1 MHGVWAEVGFG
12 VSCVFGNAYVVA
24 EEVAVNSA
32 IMSSGDAFEPRSSG
46 GTANGAAPVV
56 LDEHIPR
63 VYGELR
69 RIAAAYLRG
78 ESAAIT
84 LQPTALVHEVFVRL
98 SSGTSGGWSTPE
110 EFFGLAAL
118 AMRQLLVDHARSKMA
133 VKRGGRGRDG
143 QAEVIGFIPMNPDA
157 IAAPGQVEMKFDVA
171 ELNDALAELEHV
183 DPRLVRV
190 VELRFFLGLT
200 VLEVAKALSTSVS
213 TVEGDWRLARAWLA
227 SRLTRERT
235 VVGR

>member
-1 MHGVWAEVGFG
+1 
-12 VSCVFGNAYVVA
+12 
-24 EEVAVNSA
+24 
-32 IMSSGDAFEPRSSG
+32 MSSGEAIDLVNDR
-46 GTANGAAPVV
+46 GTEDCAASVV

-133 VKRGGRGRDG
+133 IKRGGRGREG
-143 QAEVIGFIPMNPDA
+143 QGDAIGFMAINQDSIPAPCVPDA
-157 IAAPGQVEMKFDVA
+157 PFDAAA
-171 ELNDALAELEHV
+171 LNDALAELEHL

-200 VLEVAKALSTSVS
+200 VPEVAKALSTSIS

-227 SRLTRERT
+227 SRLTRDPE
-235 VVGR
+235 GRAR

>member
-1 MHGVWAEVGFG
+1 
-12 VSCVFGNAYVVA
+12 VSGDRG
-24 EEVAVNSA
+24 EDTLDWLK
-32 IMSSGDAFEPRSSG
+32 MSSTEVIAGAKGDQAVPC
-46 GTANGAAPVV
+46 AAPIV

-98 SSGTSGGWSTPE
+98 SSGTSGGWKSPE

-118 AMRQLLVDHARSKMA
+118 AMRQLLVDHARSRMA
-133 VKRGGRGRDG
+133 IKRGGPGRAG
-143 QAEVIGFIPMNPDA
+143 QAEVFGFMPMNPDA
-157 IAAPGQVEMKFDVA
+157 IAAPCAEIGARFDAA
-171 ELNDALAELEHV
+171 ELNDALSELQHV

-190 VELRFFLGLT
+190 IELRFFLGLT
-200 VLEVAKALSTSVS
+200 VPEVARAMSTSVS

-227 SRLTRERT
+227 SRLTREG
-235 VVGR
+235 GRRG